1 MPPLPS
7 RELSS
12 INFEA
17 MLGGPLVAV
26 VHAQAQAAQS
36 SVDFIKAV
44 GFEAAFDSDGNVD
57 PKQVGKPIYVTFK
70 YPKEVVP
77 YQPPVDAAV
86 VGLTVTNGGNGYAD
100 GETPAVTFAGGSGSG
115 ATAHGV
121 VSGGAVT
128 SIVLDDPGSG
138 YTSAPTATVAG
149 PAAGGGQ
156 AATATVNFRAAVPV
170 QLPVF
175 ADMKLEVPILTM
187 LPIPF
192 IRIEETTIDFNA
204 KINSIEET
212 KTDSSFKIDSSLE
225 IAGKYPPIFSA
236 ISAKLK
242 VSTSYQKNTTSGYK
256 VDRTYSMSVHI
267 RAVQDEMPAGTERIL
282 GILEDA
288 ILSQPVAA

>member
-1 MPPLPS
+1 MASPA

-26 VHAQAQAAQS
+26 INAQAQSAMT
-36 SVDFIKAV
+36 SVNFIKAV
-44 GFEAAFDSDGNVD
+44 GFEAELDSSGQPIPGV
-57 PKQVGKPIYVTFK
+57 VGKPIYVTFK
-70 YPKEVVP
+70 YPKETAP
-77 YQPPVDAAV
+77 FQPAVEAAI
-86 VGLTVTNGGNGYAD
+86 TSIQVTNGGTGYTSA
-100 GETPAVTFAGGSGSG
+100 PSVTLSGGGGSGAS
-115 ATAHGV
+115 ATAS
-121 VSGGAVT
+121 VSGGVVT
-128 SIVLDDPGSG
+128 SIVLDNPGTG
-138 YTSAPTATVAG
+138 YTSAPTVGFT
-149 PAAGGGQ
+149 GGGGSG
-156 AATATVNFRAAVPV
+156 ATATAGFQQATAAVPA
-170 QLPVF
+170 QF

-204 KINSIEET
+204 KINSIVET

-225 IAGKYPPIFSA
+225 VAGKYPPLFSA

-242 VSTSYQKNTTSGYK
+242 VSTAYQKNTSSGSK

-288 ILSQPVAA
+288 IISQPT

>member
-1 MPPLPS
+1 MASPA

-26 VHAQAQAAQS
+26 INAQAQSAMT
-36 SVDFIKAV
+36 SVNFIKAV
-44 GFEAAFDSDGNVD
+44 GFEAELDSSGQ
-57 PKQVGKPIYVTFK
+57 PIQGAVGKPIYVTFK
-70 YPKEVVP
+70 YPKETAP
-77 YQPPVDAAV
+77 FQPAVDAAV
-86 VGLTVTNGGNGYAD
+86 TSIQVANGGSGYTSAP
-100 GETPAVTFAGGSGSG
+100 TVAITGGGGSG
-115 ATAHGV
+115 ATATAN

-128 SIVLDDPGSG
+128 SIVLDNPGTG
-138 YTSAPTATVAG
+138 YTSAPSVALS
-149 PAAGGGQ
+149 GGGGTG
-156 AATATVNFRAAVPV
+156 ATATANFQQATAAVPA
-170 QLPVF
+170 QF
-175 ADMKLEVPILTM
+175 AEMKLEVPILTM

-212 KTDSSFKIDSSLE
+212 KTDSSFKINSSLE
-225 IAGKYPPIFSA
+225 VAGKYPPLFSA
-236 ISAKLK
+236 VSAKLK
-242 VSTSYQKNTTSGYK
+242 VSTAYQKNTSSGSK

-288 ILSQPVAA
+288 IISQPA